1 MAAGQ
6 GLEGLQST
14 EATARKRPEKGRAER
29 ARSHLPP
36 QLSST
41 GSAGGPG
48 MLLWEPVWH
57 RDRGQA
63 CTATPCPELLTQA
76 KMGQH
81 L

>member
-1 MAAGQ
+1 MEDGCGAGPGGVAVHRGDGTQ
-6 GLEGLQST
+6 EAREGQSR
-14 EATARKRPEKGRAER
+14 EGEEP
-29 ARSHLPP
+29 SP
-36 QLSST
+36 ST